1 MKKINKTLILISFLA
16 IPTIKANAGTVNS
29 KNKNNAFSPVSNSV
43 AYTLIVATVG
53 GVFFFNRNKLSGK
66 PK

>member
-1 MKKINKTLILISFLA
+1 MKKINKTLILIAFLA
-16 IPTIKANAGTVNS
+16 IPLVKANAGTVYG
-29 KNKNNAFSPVSNSV
+29 KNKNDASAPVNSSV
-43 AYTLIVATVG
+43 AYVLIVGTVG